1 MSAAGVRL
9 PAVNV
14 LVVSGRIVR
23 DGELTFTTGGA
34 GRCLMRIAVN
44 RRVKDSKTGDWK
56 DDTFFIDVVAWREL
70 AERSKDRAKKG
81 TPVLVEGR
89 LSGREYEK
97 DGQKRSA
104 FEIVANRIQ
113 FLAKAAAEG
122 PASPEP
128 HAGEGTDEGGGK
140 TNLEEVPF

>member
-1 MSAAGVRL
+1 MPAAGVRL
-9 PAVNV
+9 PEVNV

-23 DGELTFTTGGA
+23 DGEQTFTQGGTSK
-34 GRCLMRIAVN
+34 CVMRIAVN
-44 RRVKDSKTGDWK
+44 RRIKDSKTGEWK
-56 DDTFFIDVVAWREL
+56 DEAFFIDVIAWREL
-70 AERSKDRAKKG
+70 ADRSKDKAKKG

-122 PASPEP
+122 PASP
-128 HAGEGTDEGGGK
+128 AGESPDESGGK